1 MHITLHFLWSFK
13 IKTGLLVTVIFFQ
26 LVFVNLESTPR
37 NIFGL
42 KSAFLKQ
49 KNNSY
54 INIDHKNCVS
64 GTCNVYFES
73 MITLLHEKNGV
84 S

>member
-1 MHITLHFLWSFK
+1 MHFTLHFLWSFK
-13 IKTGLLVTVIFFQ
+13 IKTGLLVKVIFFQ
-26 LVFVNLESTPR
+26 LLFVYLESTPR

-49 KNNSY
+49 NNNSY
-54 INIDHKNCVS
+54 NNIDHKYCVS
-64 GTCNVYFES
+64 GTCNIYFES
-73 MITLLHEKNGV
+73 MITLLHEKNGA